1 MAQSDTIHCQLLVIG
16 AGMAGMAAALFAA
29 RRHVATVQVGLSAE
43 IIYASGLI
51 DLLGVHPI
59 EKGRRWRNPW
69 AAIAAISKSCPNHPF
84 ARLSRSDIR
93 AALNEFIGFL
103 ATAGLPYRCY
113 KNRNADVV
121 TPVGS
126 IKRTYA
132 VPESMWRGVMA
143 WNRKCPCLIID
154 FHGMKGFS
162 ARQIQSVLKDK
173 WPALRAARLAFP
185 DLPAERYPERMA
197 HALELSRTRTQLA
210 SAVRPLVK
218 DAKILGLPA
227 ICGTYQTSSVV
238 ADLQEKIG
246 VPVFEIPTL
255 PPAISG
261 LRLKNA
267 LERSLP
273 SLGVTTLYNKK
284 VIRVQTGGRG
294 HLIFD
299 IGTGEKEITVQAQ
312 AAILASG
319 RFIGQGLTADRKRIR
334 ETLFDLT
341 VSQPPTRQHWHRE
354 HFLDLKGHAVNR
366 AGLEIDECF
375 RPLTADSRPAYENL
389 YAAGSILAHCDWMR
403 MKCGSGFAIAT
414 AYGAVHAYLKHRR
427 GGLFG

>member
-1 MAQSDTIHCQLLVIG
+1 MVQSETIHCQLMVIG

-29 RRHVATVQVGLSAE
+29 RRHVSTVQAGLSAE

-59 EKGRRWRNPW
+59 EEGRRWRNPW
-69 AAIAAISKSCPNHPF
+69 AAIAAVSKSCPNHPF

-93 AALNEFIGFL
+93 AALDEFIGFL

-143 WNRKCPCLIID
+143 WHRKCPCLIID

-162 ARQIQSVLKDK
+162 ARQIQSVLKER
-173 WPALRAARLAFP
+173 WPALRSARVAFP
-185 DLPAERYPERMA
+185 DLPAELYPERMA
-197 HALELSRTRTQLA
+197 HALELSRTREQLA
-210 SAVRPLVK
+210 AVVRPLVK
-218 DAKILGLPA
+218 DAKMLGLPA
-227 ICGTYQTSSVV
+227 ICGTYQTSSVM
-238 ADLQEKIG
+238 ADLQKKIG

-267 LERSLP
+267 FEQSLP
-273 SLGVTTLYNKK
+273 PLGVTTLYNKK
-284 VIRVQTGGRG
+284 VIRVQIDGGGR
-294 HLIFD
+294 LIFD
-299 IGTGEKEITVQAQ
+299 VGAREKEITVQAQ

-334 ETLFDLT
+334 ETIFDLT
-341 VSQPPTRQHWHRE
+341 VSQPSTRRHWHRE
-354 HFLDLKGHAVNR
+354 RFLDLKGHAINR
-366 AGLEIDECF
+366 AGLEIDESF
-375 RPLTADSRPAYENL
+375 RPLTADDRPVYENL

-403 MKCGSGFAIAT
+403 MKCGSGLAIAT
-414 AYGAVHAYLKHRR
+414 AYGAVNAYLEDR
-427 GGLFG
+427 